1 MKNVKMVMLKQ
12 LDNLVKKNM
21 SVNSFFYKNEDLIIC
36 YWKLS
41 GETHRQVVEVR
52 DGLFPKDMLK
62 KIKHE
67 KR

>member
-1 MKNVKMVMLKQ
+1 MKNVKMLILKQ

-21 SVNSFFYKNEDLIIC
+21 SVNYFFCKNEDLLIC

-41 GETHRQVVEVR
+41 GETRRQVVEVR

>member
-1 MKNVKMVMLKQ
+1 MFILKQ